1 MGPKGMVKP
10 DDAELA
16 DATVDALWEFL
27 AAGSAELDAAACIAR
42 LQEMSLDENR
52 DGAVGEGPDSL
63 VWKEFAKGL
72 GAAPCDVLHL
82 VLLGRIGLHRGE
94 SATDGR
100 CGVVCTG
107 ERPAEPGPAVGAI
120 VADFELAAARVDAA
134 SRRATA
140 ARPDALAL
148 GLGSRRAAAGPGW
161 CVRRRRRRQ
170 RTHSRRAGL
179 HLAAG
184 AE

>member
-1 MGPKGMVKP
+1 MLLLTATSSVRLPPPRLSAAVAALPTAECAALFADGAPLARDAFGDRLRALEFGEMPMGPKGMVKP

-72 GAAPCDVLHL
+72 GAAPF
-82 VLLGRIGLHRGE
+82 
-94 SATDGR
+94 
-100 CGVVCTG
+100 
-107 ERPAEPGPAVGAI
+107 ER
-120 VADFELAAARVDAA
+120 
-134 SRRATA
+134 
-140 ARPDALAL
+140 
-148 GLGSRRAAAGPGW
+148 W
-161 CVRRRRRRQ
+161 
-170 RTHSRRAGL
+170 
-179 HLAAG
+179 
-184 AE
+184 